1 MTFALPS
8 PLGRFLLVLCSAILA
23 GLLSYFGTRN
33 ALAAHSQD
41 ADTRAGYERAVQL
54 EPADARKWY
63 LLGRSYLYDLE
74 QPDDARAIQAFRKA
88 ISLDPYSAET
98 MLDLANAYDGEGD
111 TAQAR
116 DSYVSAQKVYPLS
129 ADVCW
134 SYGNFLLRQGQQ
146 QAAFAQIRKS
156 VELEPKRATEA
167 FALALRVQPDP
178 KVLLDTVIPASTA
191 DYLPIIRTLANAG
204 DLDTAQVV
212 WERLIG
218 LRSSGLQSSDLQQ
231 RVPIRDMVTYV
242 NAVKQRRGPA
252 ASVRAW
258 QE

>member
-1 MTFALPS
+1 MTSALPRPS
-8 PLGRFLLVLCSAILA
+8 CRLLLVLCSGLLA
-23 GLLSYFGTRN
+23 AQLSYFGMHN
-33 ALAAHSQD
+33 GLAAHYQD

-54 EPADARKWY
+54 EPADARNWY

-74 QPDDARAIQAFRKA
+74 QPDAARAIQAFRKA
-88 ISLDPYSAET
+88 VSLDPYSAET

-111 TAQAR
+111 PAHAR
-116 DSYVSAQKVYPLS
+116 ESYVAAQRVYPLS

-146 QAAFAQIRKS
+146 QEAFAQIRKS

-167 FALALRVQPDP
+167 FALTMRVQPDP

-204 DLDTAQVV
+204 DLDTSQVV
-212 WERLIG
+212 WDRLIA
-218 LRSSGLQSSDLQQ
+218 L
-231 RVPIRDMVTYV
+231 
-242 NAVKQRRGPA
+242 
-252 ASVRAW
+252 
-258 QE
+258 